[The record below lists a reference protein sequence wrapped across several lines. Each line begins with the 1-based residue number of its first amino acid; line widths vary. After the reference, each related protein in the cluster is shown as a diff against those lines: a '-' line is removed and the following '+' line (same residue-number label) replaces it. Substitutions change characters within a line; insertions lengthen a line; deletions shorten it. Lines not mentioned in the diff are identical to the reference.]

1 MGKSHQRDIMTDWV
15 KKDFD
20 EVKKQ
25 LKTQYHHD
33 ISSVDEPFIKKLH
46 SDIYSIV
53 SLIYELEKQDADRV
67 EFLNEVHSD
76 LIHALICITMGLKK
90 PFFLSIRSTI
100 EHILKYIFYKD
111 HPIEYQLLSD
121 TSDNK
126 ETIQDMISYVLKHP
140 KYCKIKD
147 FDKIMSKL
155 KSEYEDKSKIIHG
168 TSPKYLQLN
177 KTISEIKLETNEI
190 QDYVNNFSKIAELLL
205 LVLIIFHW
213 KEYQKVDSQKQSVI
227 MTKISNPYKK
237 ILMKI

>member
-1 MGKSHQRDIMTDWV
+1 MTDWV
-15 KKDFD
+15 KNDFE

-25 LKTQYHHD
+25 IKNQYNHK
-33 ISSVDEPFIKKLH
+33 IPKLEEPTIKKLH
-46 SDIYSIV
+46 SDIFSIA
-53 SLIYELEKQDADRV
+53 SLIYELEKQDGDRF

-76 LIHALICITMGLKK
+76 LIHALICIILGLKK

-111 HPIEYQLLSD
+111 HPIEYELLSD

-126 ETIQDMISYVLKHP
+126 ETIQDLINYVLKHP

-147 FDKIMSKL
+147 FDKIMNKL

-177 KTISEIKLETNEI
+177 KTISEIDLSSDEKK
-190 QDYVNNFSKIAELLL
+190 DYVTNFSKIAELLL

-213 KEYQKVDSQKQSVI
+213 EEFKKIDSQKQPTI
-227 MTKISNPYKK
+227 MGKISSTNKK